1 VLGRDVQCAVHEAGR
16 WELAR
21 EVGLAVVDST
31 FKAKS
36 ESDLGIANPAI
47 MTSQTVDQLKT
58 MTIQINVS
66 DDVFYNTAAW
76 EQKSNGWLLRDKYMF
91 L

>member
-1 VLGRDVQCAVHEAGR
+1 M
-16 WELAR
+16 
-21 EVGLAVVDST
+21 
-31 FKAKS
+31 
-36 ESDLGIANPAI
+36 GIANPAI

-58 MTIQINVS
+58 MTIQINVG

-76 EQKSNGWLLRDKYMF
+76 EQKSNGWYLADKYMF

>member
-1 VLGRDVQCAVHEAGR
+1 MNHAGKKVGRVWRLGVVAVTVLLIGI
-16 WELAR
+16 
-21 EVGLAVVDST
+21 
-31 FKAKS
+31 KAKS
-36 ESDLGIANPAI
+36 ESDMGIANPAI

-58 MTIQINVS
+58 MTIKINIS
-66 DDVFYNTAAW
+66 DGVFYNTAAW